1 MDNGRDRMDRHVHD
15 AGGNQG
21 RNRKGRKGR
30 LAQGAPLRDGDLRRV
45 VTETEKLMQDLG
57 LEIVSVD
64 GDAAALLRLR
74 GLIAKRRNKK

>member
-1 MDNGRDRMDRHVHD
+1 
-15 AGGNQG
+15 
-21 RNRKGRKGR
+21 
-30 LAQGAPLRDGDLRRV
+30 V

-74 GLIAKRRNKK
+74 GLIARRRNKK